1 MSERML
7 DPKNSRPPKGA
18 AEAEEK
24 RQPDPA
30 ALVAS
35 AMREMSEP
43 KDGIAP
49 TPVWLMLFF
58 FVLAGLSGYYI
69 AKYAGGFRVDVY
81 NEHFVEGGAP
91 AEKPAPVDLMVLG
104 RQTFNVCMQ
113 CHQDTGKGIA
123 GTYPPLAGSP
133 IVLGD
138 PVTPIRILLHG
149 LEGDITVEG
158 ATYNGQMP
166 SWDRFSDE
174 QIAAVLTY
182 IRGAWTNQA
191 SAVDPKLVTAIR
203 QQTSSR
209 AQPWTWP
216 ELEVAA
222 KTPVNVEAPAPSA
235 SASPSSAPAGA
246 KPPPK

>member
-1 MSERML
+1 MSEQILRP
-7 DPKNSRPPKGA
+7 DGSPPPKRA

-30 ALVAS
+30 ALVAA

-58 FVLAGLSGYYI
+58 FVLAGWSGYYI
-69 AKYAGGFRVDVY
+69 ARNAGGFRSDVY
-81 NEHFVEGGAP
+81 SEHFVQGAAP
-91 AEKPAPVDLMVLG
+91 LEKPLPRDPMVLG

-113 CHQDTGKGIA
+113 CHQDTGKGLP

-138 PVTPIRILLHG
+138 PATPVRILLHG
-149 LEGDITVEG
+149 LEGNISVEG
-158 ATYNGQMP
+158 AAFNGQMP

-182 IRGAWTNQA
+182 VRNTWTNHA
-191 SAVDPKLVTAIR
+191 SPVDPALVTAIR
-203 QQTSSR
+203 KQTAGR
-209 AQPWTWP
+209 AQAWSWP
-216 ELEVAA
+216 ELQDAA
-222 KTPVNVEAPAPSA
+222 KTPANTIPA
-235 SASPSSAPAGA
+235 A
-246 KPPPK
+246 KPTVGTDPPPGATPQSP

>member
-1 MSERML
+1 MSEQIL
-7 DPKNSRPPKGA
+7 GPDGSPPPKRA

-30 ALVAS
+30 ALVAA
-35 AMREMSEP
+35 AMREMAEP

-58 FVLAGLSGYYI
+58 FVLAGWSGYYI
-69 AKYAGGFRVDVY
+69 ANNAAAFRSDVY
-81 NEHFVEGGAP
+81 NEHFIQGAAP
-91 AEKPAPVDLMVLG
+91 LEKPPPVDPMVLG

-113 CHQDTGKGIA
+113 CHQDTGKGIP
-123 GTYPPLAGSP
+123 GTYPPLVGSP

-138 PVTPIRILLHG
+138 LVTPVRILLHG
-149 LEGDITVEG
+149 LQGNITVEG

-182 IRGAWTNQA
+182 VRGSWTNEG

-203 QQTSSR
+203 QQTAGR
-209 AQPWTWP
+209 TQPWTWL
-216 ELEVAA
+216 ELQDAA
-222 KTPVNVEAPAPSA
+222 KQPVSAAPP
-235 SASPSSAPAGA
+235 GA
-246 KPPPK
+246 KVPAK